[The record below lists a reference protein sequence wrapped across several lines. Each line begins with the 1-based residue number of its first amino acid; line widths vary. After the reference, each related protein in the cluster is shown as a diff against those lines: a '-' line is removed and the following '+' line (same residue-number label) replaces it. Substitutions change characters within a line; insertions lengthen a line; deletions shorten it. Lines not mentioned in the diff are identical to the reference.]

1 MKERIVRPIRA
12 FRVVDTLIP
21 GLIKLLPSYYS
32 RATRC
37 KFAVGPKLYFQ
48 VGDDEVIRRFEF
60 TSMEQ
65 RETFVDAWKA
75 LCNASKH

>member
-1 MKERIVRPIRA
+1 MKELIVRPIRA

-21 GLIKLLPSYYS
+21 GLIKLLPNYYS

-75 LCNASKH
+75 LYNASQH

>member
-1 MKERIVRPIRA
+1 MNDQKVRPIRP
-12 FRVVDTLIP
+12 FKVIDVLIP

>member
-1 MKERIVRPIRA
+1 MKERIVRPIRP
-12 FRVVDTLIP
+12 FKVIDVLIP
-21 GLIKLLPSYYS
+21 GLVKLLPSYYS

-75 LCNASKH
+75 LYNASQH

>member
-1 MKERIVRPIRA
+1 MNDQKVRPIRP
-12 FRVVDTLIP
+12 FKVIDVLIP
-21 GLIKLLPSYYS
+21 GLVKLLPSYYS

>member
-1 MKERIVRPIRA
+1 MKEQKVRPIRA

-21 GLIKLLPSYYS
+21 GLIKLLPNYYS

-75 LCNASKH
+75 LYNASQH

>member
-1 MKERIVRPIRA
+1 MNDQKVRPIRP
-12 FRVVDTLIP
+12 FKVIDVLIP
-21 GLIKLLPSYYS
+21 GLVKLLPSYYS

-75 LCNASKH
+75 LYNASQH